1 MLRKIGNTVKPS
13 QEIKN
18 EGDKWEI
25 NTFST
30 FKNTHIEFQ
39 TGVEFEETTAD
50 GRTVKVKTSKQVSVW
65 FDFLSTD
72 LLYCEFRSSPVN
84 ICTKCRAK

>member
-1 MLRKIGNTVKPS
+1 MLRKIGNTVRPS

-18 EGDKWEI
+18 EEDKWEI

-50 GRTVKVKTSKQVSVW
+50 GRTVKVKTSKEVSIW
-65 FDFLSTD
+65 PNFLNTD
-72 LLYCEFRSSPVN
+72 LLHCEFRSYTVN
-84 ICTKCRAK
+84 IYIKCREK

>member
-1 MLRKIGNTVKPS
+1 MKPS

-50 GRTVKVKTSKQVSVW
+50 GRTVKVKTSK
-65 FDFLSTD
+65 
-72 LLYCEFRSSPVN
+72 EM
-84 ICTKCRAK
+84 

>member
-1 MLRKIGNTVKPS
+1 MLRKIGNTVRPS

-50 GRTVKVKTSKQVSVW
+50 GRTVKVKTSKEVS
-65 FDFLSTD
+65 
-72 LLYCEFRSSPVN
+72 
-84 ICTKCRAK
+84 I

>member
-30 FKNTHIEFQ
+30 FKILTLSFKRALNL
-39 TGVEFEETTAD
+39 
-50 GRTVKVKTSKQVSVW
+50 RKQLPMAE
-65 FDFLSTD
+65 LS
-72 LLYCEFRSSPVN
+72 R
-84 ICTKCRAK
+84 